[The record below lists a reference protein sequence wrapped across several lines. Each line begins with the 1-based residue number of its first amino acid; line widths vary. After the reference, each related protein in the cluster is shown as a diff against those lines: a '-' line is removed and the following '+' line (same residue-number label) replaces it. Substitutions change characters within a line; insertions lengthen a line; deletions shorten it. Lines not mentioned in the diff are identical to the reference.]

1 MNDFD
6 RLLASIREEMQQRSN
21 NDCGVKMDRL
31 FEGMNRGFD
40 QMERHFDV
48 IDGLVAT
55 IRRSNRQKSW
65 LSNPSAERPTDRLHT
80 SAETAR
86 SSALNAPSGP
96 VD

>member
-40 QMERHFDV
+40 EMERHFDV
-48 IDGLVAT
+48 IDGLTGRRAGSAT
-55 IRRSNRQKSW
+55 R
-65 LSNPSAERPTDRLHT
+65 
-80 SAETAR
+80 
-86 SSALNAPSGP
+86 APSSP
-96 VD
+96 PTVSTPRPRLPAAAP